1 MARESSRRTGS
12 PVIQCALDRV
22 LVVMMSALGDAV
34 HVLPV
39 LNALKRHHPRC
50 HLTWV
55 LQSGPAAL
63 VRGHPAVDEIILFER
78 SRGWRAFAE
87 TRRALRGRRF
97 DLVLDL
103 QVYIKGGLVTWQ
115 ADAPIKLGF
124 DRARARDFN
133 WLFTTHKIPPHPPQ
147 HVQDQYFE
155 FLAALGVPHEP
166 VEWGLGPWPEERG
179 WQREFFADQDRPLA
193 CLITS
198 SSDPQREWLPE
209 RWAAVADVLYEDYG
223 LQPVLVGGRSA
234 RELEAERVIRARARN
249 AVISTLGMPLRHMV
263 SVLDGSALA
272 LSVNTGPLHVA
283 VALNRPVIS
292 LMGYNNPKRVGPY
305 RFHDLIIDA
314 YGEPGEEYAPSLEQ
328 RPGRMQRI
336 TVDDV
341 AEKIDLW
348 SRRYRLS
355 ASVATGDAET
365 RAASNLAPG
374 HPGRA

>member
-1 MARESSRRTGS
+1 M
-12 PVIQCALDRV
+12 IQCALDRV

-39 LNALKRHHPRC
+39 LNALKRHHPGC

-63 VRGHPAVDEIILFER
+63 VRGHAGVDEIILFER
-78 SRGWRAFAE
+78 SRGWRAFGE

-103 QVYIKGGLVTWQ
+103 QVYIKGGLVTWL

-166 VEWGLGPWPEERG
+166 IEWGLGPWPEERE
-179 WQREFFADQDRPLA
+179 WQREFFANQDRPLA
-193 CLITS
+193 CLVTG

-209 RWAAVADVLYEDYG
+209 RWAVVADVLYEDYG

-234 RELEAERVIRARARN
+234 RELDAERVIRARARN
-249 AVISTLGMPLRHMV
+249 AVVSTLGMPLRHMV

-305 RFHDLIIDA
+305 RFQDLIVDA

-336 TVDDV
+336 TVEHV
-341 AEKIDLW
+341 TEKIELW
-348 SRRYRLS
+348 SRRYPLS
-355 ASVATGDAET
+355 ASVAMEDPET
-365 RAASNLAPG
+365 QAAANLARE
-374 HPGRA
+374 HPRRT